1 MDEPSGV
8 LIVNKPACMTSHDVV
23 NKIRKIYGIKRVGH
37 TGTLD
42 PIATGVLVVLIGRAA
57 KVAEFVVNDIKKY
70 RARFQLGITTDT
82 GDITGKIIST
92 SDNIPPI
99 VNIKDKFK
107 GAIKQVP
114 PMYSAI
120 KIGGQKLVD
129 LARQGIEVEREARE
143 IFIHELDI
151 THVDANVYELITTCS
166 KGTYIRT
173 LCEDIGAELG
183 CGATMVSLVREMNGV
198 FTLADSY
205 ALEEIERS
213 KPLIPVEEL
222 FKDLSSVVL
231 SDFYAQLARTGNEIY
246 QHKIQTAFETKT
258 MVKLYHSGEFFALA
272 KAEDF
277 EKGSALKPIKQILI

>member
-8 LIVNKPACMTSHDVV
+8 LIVNKPAGMTSHDVV
-23 NKIRKIYGIKRVGH
+23 NKVRKIYGIKRVGH

-57 KVAEFVVNDIKKY
+57 KVAEFIVNDVKKY
-70 RARFQLGITTDT
+70 RARFQLGITTET
-82 GDITGKIIST
+82 GDITGKPIST
-92 SDNIPPI
+92 SDVIPPI
-99 VNIKDKFK
+99 GNINDKFI

-143 IFIHELDI
+143 IFIYELEI
-151 THVDANVYELITTCS
+151 QQIEANIYELITKCS

-183 CGATMVSLVREMNGV
+183 CGATMLSLVREMNGV
-198 FTLADSY
+198 FALTDSHT
-205 ALEEIERS
+205 LEEIERM
-213 KPLIPVEEL
+213 KPLIPVDEL
-222 FKDLSSVVL
+222 FRDLPSVVL
-231 SDFYAQLARTGNEIY
+231 PDFYARLARTGNEIY
-246 QHKIQTAFETKT
+246 QAKINTAFETDAI
-258 MVKLYHSGEFFALA
+258 VKLYHGSEFFALA

-277 EKGSALKPIKQILI
+277 EKGSALKPIKQIVI